1 VSESSTSSEKKTKVS
16 IAILEARGLASKD
29 RNGLSDP
36 YCEVRLV
43 IDGKK
48 EDPKYDTRTVE
59 KTLSPVWKERFVF
72 INENLAKKNAQI
84 VVKCFDANR
93 FAGAKFLGIVHL
105 SLHDLLDA
113 LPRDGVW
120 EKWLPLQAYKGDIDI
135 SGDLH
140 VQLCWNELPLERL
153 DRSEVLSPEDQAR
166 VDKNKQLELQ
176 QLRRLRGDDDGI
188 KPVTET
194 IKNLTNI
201 GVVNDATAALKNIGS
216 TVGNAVAPIVP
227 KQLRRSTKDAAD
239 AADDAAAAQAA
250 ASQAAA
256 AEALRQTLADD
267 DAEAAAFAAANGGA
281 QRPLYY
287 FVSQVLTE
295 PLAAAPLDDVDKLQ
309 AEVEAALNVS
319 QFGKLASALQRP
331 RTTVSL
337 LRNLLYR
344 LYTLETHPVYAKGEW
359 QHKKQY
365 FAHLERQRDT
375 LRECIRAL
383 VFPTSNFSGKLSIDV
398 LEAQE
403 LPALDSNGLSD
414 PYVLLQLGNETAKT
428 KTQMRTLT
436 PKWKNEKHVLNAN
449 SLKAALE
456 VSLWDWDTT
465 SEDDFMGNVVIPLTE
480 LLDGNEVNKWYK
492 LSTGTGSVH
501 LAVQLKYPYVEYWR
515 AIDADSELRNCG
527 LGGLAD
533 GQLASLPSAVDL
545 LLDCTGHVTELLEA
559 LLLQKTPERVS
570 VNADADLFR
579 RVQWLVDAY
588 GDRFSVPL
596 GRRRLEL
603 LRLLVRAGNNN
614 KLIGADVDPFVLP
627 KPAAAAAPPAVG
639 ETPAA
644 PAIWSNNAAVLTAF
658 MTIAADPVGVKAAPV
673 VLLLEQAHNAVCD
686 VRRQVAHSLT
696 ALSGR
701 ELAWDKQL
709 AARLPVEAALATVD
723 ADGKELAPPSA
734 LTRAELALF
743 KQLEVAFAHQR
754 FAVLRRFKV
763 HYSLKS
769 PTGSLSANVEALRE
783 MIDKDALYPLL
794 REAVLA
800 AVALYHTECAPAELT
815 TTIVGI
821 TAMHTVVRQEL
832 EEDDVYALSFP
843 REFGYIDATT
853 AYYIAE
859 YRKSF
864 ELFCEKCPYE
874 SAVFT
879 VWEEARELKKTLHKR
894 LSADAAARLP
904 TFDMVKLF
912 EPFIFGWLKESA
924 TRLDRWTA
932 RAVEIDPREPAHE
945 DVTYSVGV
953 IDAFSGCEQAYQHLK
968 SLGLDTPF
976 VNCQFAEVVCNVM
989 RNYVDLEADVFCDLV
1004 DGVDGVAT
1012 GKQASS
1018 ADAKKALAE
1027 ERSKRGNFNPL
1038 TQSMQSQSARVATTS
1053 SERLKKLLHVDSD
1066 KSKPVAPFAVTTELC
1081 VSLCNVEEARYKLDE
1096 LLSSFGDV
1104 VETITKRVA
1113 APPAAAPASGG
1124 AKAGAAAGAAA
1135 AAAAA
1140 PKSFEDQMQ
1149 KAERAARDRQ
1159 VQEILAES
1167 FEALSRSTFSHLSA
1181 RRDDLVNLLG
1191 AKACRYPVSVVGKL
1205 RAGDT
1210 FNIQPICD
1218 YFDQQWQVMVSAL
1231 RAPTFGALQDAAW
1244 AALLTAMEERLLA
1257 NVRCISE
1264 ASLDGLIDYFH
1275 GGGEGMPKAQLEDKA
1290 ATVRRLIK
1298 YNEMTTY
1305 QLIKVYYACKRATDP
1320 NAAAAAASASAAV
1333 TTSTTDLTAA
1343 ALADAAAADSPL
1355 GLPAGASA
1363 EERTLALTQNMGFTI
1378 ALLQVRARYCGK
1390 EGTPEADDKEADA
1403 FIKEY
1408 EAAERKAKKQP
1419 SKPAPAMPSGNASP
1433 SQAVVGAVAASVQ
1446 AAPVPQTKEDKLRHK
1461 FMLPPSEMFLE
1472 DFTCRFPA
1480 LPGTLGTLRVTTSH
1494 VCYAVRWGDDDDES
1508 TKDTLVF
1515 DMDNIVSMRVKTGL
1529 LAGHLYITAFNTAG
1543 IAVEHTF
1550 DRFPHAKKCQALIVD
1565 RAKLLQHDIEI
1576 IE

>member
-1 VSESSTSSEKKTKVS
+1 VSESSTSAEKQTKVS

-72 INENLAKKNAQI
+72 INENLAKKTAQI

-140 VQLCWNELPLERL
+140 VQVCWNELPLERL
-153 DRSEVLSPEDQAR
+153 DRVEVLSPEDQAR
-166 VDKNKQLELQ
+166 MDKNKQLELQ

-194 IKNLTNI
+194 LKNLTNI

-239 AADDAAAAQAA
+239 TADEAA

-256 AEALRQTLADD
+256 TAAAAEAMQKTVAED

-295 PLAAAPLDDVDKLQ
+295 PLAATPLDDIDKLQ
-309 AEVEAALNVS
+309 AEVETALNVS

-365 FAHLERQRDT
+365 FAHIERQRDT

-383 VFPTSNFSGKLSIDV
+383 VFPSSFSGKLSIDV

-414 PYVLLQLGNETAKT
+414 PYVMMQLGTETAKT

-436 PKWKNEKHVLNAN
+436 PKWKNEKHALNAT

-501 LAVQLKYPYVEYWR
+501 LAVQLKYPFVEYWR

-559 LLLQKTPERVS
+559 LLLQKTAERVS

-588 GDRFSVPL
+588 GDRFGVPL

-614 KLIGADVDPFVLP
+614 KLIGVDVDPFVLP
-627 KPAAAAAPPAVG
+627 KPAAAAVAPVVG

-644 PAIWSNNAAVLTAF
+644 PAIWSNNTAVLTAF

-709 AARLPVEAALATVD
+709 AARLPLEAPQQAAD
-723 ADGKELAPPSA
+723 ADGKENAAPSA

-754 FAVLRRFKV
+754 FAVMRRFKV
-763 HYSLKS
+763 HYTLQS
-769 PTGSLSANVEALRE
+769 PTGSLSANIEALRE
-783 MIDKDALYPLL
+783 MVDKDSLYPLL
-794 REAVLA
+794 REAVLS

-815 TTIVGI
+815 ATIVGI

-853 AYYIAE
+853 SYYISE

-874 SAVFT
+874 SGVFT

-894 LSADAAARLP
+894 LSPEAEARLP
-904 TFDMVKLF
+904 GFDMVKLF
-912 EPFIFGWLKESA
+912 EPYIFGWLKESA

-953 IDAFSGCEQAYQHLK
+953 IDAFSGCEQAYQYLK
-968 SLGLDTPF
+968 GLGLDTPF

-989 RNYVDLEADVFCDLV
+989 RNYVDLEADVFCDLT
-1004 DGVDGVAT
+1004 DGIDGVAS

-1038 TQSMQSQSARVATTS
+1038 TQSVQAQSARMASSS

-1066 KSKPVAPFAVTTELC
+1066 KNKPLKPFVVTTELC

-1096 LLSSFGDV
+1096 LLSSFGEV

-1113 APPAAAPASGG
+1113 APAASAAASG
-1124 AKAGAAAGAAA
+1124 AKAGVAAAGAP
-1135 AAAAA
+1135 

-1167 FEALSRSTFSHLSA
+1167 FEALSRSTFSHLSM
-1181 RRDDLVNLLG
+1181 RRDDLLNLLT
-1191 AKACRYPVSVVGKL
+1191 AKVDRFPTGEVAKL
-1205 RAGDT
+1205 KAGDT
-1210 FNIQPICD
+1210 FDIQPICD
-1218 YFDQQWQVMVSAL
+1218 YFDQQWQVMATSL
-1231 RAPTFGALQDAAW
+1231 RAPTFSAHQQTVW

-1257 NVRCISE
+1257 NVRCITE

-1275 GGGEGMPKAQLEDKA
+1275 GGGEGISKQQLDEKAS
-1290 ATVRRLIK
+1290 TVRRLIK

-1320 NAAAAAASASAAV
+1320 NAAAVAAAAAA
-1333 TTSTTDLTAA
+1333 TTSVTDLNAA

-1363 EERTLALTQNMGFTI
+1363 EERTLALTQNMGFAI
-1378 ALLQVRARYCGK
+1378 ALLQVRARYSGK
-1390 EGTPEADDKEADA
+1390 EGSAEADDKEADA

-1419 SKPAPAMPSGNASP
+1419 SKPAPVLPSGNVSP
-1433 SQAVVGAVAASVQ
+1433 TQAVVGAVAATVAQ
-1446 AAPVPQTKEDKLRHK
+1446 PAAPQTKEDKLRHK

-1472 DFTCRFPA
+1472 DFTCRFPS

-1515 DMDNIVSMRVKTGL
+1515 DMDNIVSMRVKSGL
-1529 LAGHLYITAFNTAG
+1529 LASTLFITAFNTAG
-1543 IAVEHTF
+1543 VAVEHTF
-1550 DRFPHAKKCQALIVD
+1550 DRFPNAKKCQSLIVD

>member
-1 VSESSTSSEKKTKVS
+1 MSESSTNNEKQTKVS
-16 IAILEARGLASKD
+16 IAILEARGLAAKD

-36 YCEVRLV
+36 FCEIRLV

-72 INENLAKKNAQI
+72 INENLSKKSAQL

-93 FAGAKFLGIVHL
+93 FAGNKFLGIVQL
-105 SLHDLLDA
+105 SIHDLLDS
-113 LPRDGVW
+113 LPREGVW

-140 VQLCWNELPLERL
+140 VQLAWNELPLERL

-227 KQLRRSTKDAAD
+227 KQLRRSTKGAAD
-239 AADDAAAAQAA
+239 AAEEAA
-250 ASQAAA
+250 ASQAAASDAA
-256 AEALRQTLADD
+256 AEALRQTVAED
-267 DAEAAAFAAANGGA
+267 DAEAAAFAAAVGGA

-287 FVSQVLTE
+287 FVSQVITE
-295 PLAAAPLDDVDKLQ
+295 PLNATPLDDVDKLQ
-309 AEVEAALNVS
+309 SEVETALNVS

-365 FAHLERQRDT
+365 FAHIERQRDT
-375 LRECIRAL
+375 LRDCIRAL
-383 VFPTSNFSGKLSIDV
+383 VFPADFSGKVTIDV

-436 PKWKNEKHVLNAN
+436 PKWKNEKHVLGATSLN
-449 SLKAALE
+449 SALE

-465 SEDDFMGNVVIPLTE
+465 SEDDFMGNVIIPLSD

-501 LAVQLKYPYVEYWR
+501 LAVQLKYAYHEYWR

-545 LLDCTGHVTELLEA
+545 LLDCTGHITELIEVLT
-559 LLLQKTPERVS
+559 LSKTPERVS
-570 VNADADLFR
+570 VISDADLFR
-579 RVQWLVDAY
+579 RLQWLVDAY
-588 GDRFSVPL
+588 GDRFGVPL
-596 GRRRLEL
+596 ARRRVEL

-614 KLIGADVDPFVLP
+614 KLLSNDVDPFVLP
-627 KPAAAAAPPAVG
+627 KPPASAAPPAVG
-639 ETPAA
+639 ETPPA
-644 PAIWSNNAAVLTAF
+644 PPIWSSNAALLAAF
-658 MTIAADPVGVKAAPV
+658 MTIAADPVNVKAAPD
-673 VLLLEQAHNAVCD
+673 LMLLELAHNALCD

-696 ALSGR
+696 SLSGR

-709 AARLPVEAALATVD
+709 AARLPLEAPPPEAGG
-723 ADGKELAPPSA
+723 DGKESAAPSA

-763 HYSLKS
+763 HYTLKS
-769 PTGSLSANVEALRE
+769 PTGSLSANVESLRE
-783 MIDKDALYPLL
+783 MVDKDSLYPLL
-794 REAVLA
+794 REAVLS
-800 AVALYHTECAPAELT
+800 AVAHYHTECAPSELT
-815 TTIVGI
+815 TTIEGI

-832 EEDDVYALSFP
+832 DEDDVYALSFP

-859 YRKSF
+859 YRKAF
-864 ELFCEKCPYE
+864 EQFCEKCAYE
-874 SAVFT
+874 SGVFT
-879 VWEEARELKKTLHKR
+879 VWEEARALKKTLHAR
-894 LSADAAARLP
+894 LSAEAAARLSS
-904 TFDMVKLF
+904 FDMVKLF

-932 RAVEIDPREPAHE
+932 RAIEIDPREPAHE

-968 SLGLDTPF
+968 GMGLDTPF

-989 RNYVDLEADVFCDLV
+989 RNYVDLEADVFCDLT
-1004 DGVDGVAT
+1004 DAIDAH
-1012 GKQASS
+1012 GKQTTN
-1018 ADAKKALAE
+1018 ADAKKALLE
-1027 ERSKRGNFNPL
+1027 ERDKRGKFNPL
-1038 TQSMQSQSARVATTS
+1038 TQPVATQSARIASTS
-1053 SERLKKLLHVDSD
+1053 SDRLRKLLRIDSD
-1066 KSKPVAPFAVTTELC
+1066 KSKPATPFPVSSELC

-1104 VETITKRVA
+1104 VETITKRAVA
-1113 APPAAAPASGG
+1113 VESAGGAGAKGKAAATAAAP
-1124 AKAGAAAGAAA
+1124 
-1135 AAAAA
+1135 
-1140 PKSFEDQMQ
+1140 PKSFEDQMH
-1149 KAERAARDRQ
+1149 KAEQAARDRQ
-1159 VQEILAES
+1159 IQEILAES
-1167 FEALSRSTFSHLSA
+1167 FEALSRQTFSHLSA
-1181 RRDDLVNLLG
+1181 RRDDLLG
-1191 AKACRYPVSVVGKL
+1191 LISSKVSRYPSSVIAQLNVGS
-1205 RAGDT
+1205 T
-1210 FNIQPICD
+1210 FDIKPICD
-1218 YFDQQWQVMVSAL
+1218 YFDQQWQVMATSL
-1231 RAPTFGALQDAAW
+1231 RAPTFAAHQQAAW
-1244 AALLTAMEERLLA
+1244 AALLAAMEERLLA
-1257 NVRCISE
+1257 NVMCISE
-1264 ASLDGLIDYFH
+1264 ASLNGLIDHFH
-1275 GGGEGMPKAQLEDKA
+1275 GGGEGLAKAQLEDKS

-1298 YNEMTTY
+1298 YNEMNSY

-1320 NAAAAAASASAAV
+1320 NAAATATAAAIAAG
-1333 TTSTTDLTAA
+1333 TSTTDLNAA
-1343 ALADAAAADSPL
+1343 ALADAAAVDSPL

-1363 EERTLALTQNMGFTI
+1363 EERTLALTQNMGFAIT
-1378 ALLQVRARYCGK
+1378 LLQVRARFNGK
-1390 EGTPEADDKEADA
+1390 EGQPDANDKEADA

-1408 EAAERKAKKQP
+1408 EVAERKAKKQQQIKASSSSNTP
-1419 SKPAPAMPSGNASP
+1419 ALTSSASSPVASGAAIAATAFVPPAPL
-1433 SQAVVGAVAASVQ
+1433 
-1446 AAPVPQTKEDKLRHK
+1446 TKEEKLRHK

-1472 DFTCRFPA
+1472 DYTCRFPS

-1515 DMDNIVSMRVKTGL
+1515 DMNDIVSTRVKSGL
-1529 LAGHLYITAFNTAG
+1529 LASTLFITAFNPAG
-1543 IAVEHTF
+1543 VAVEHTF
-1550 DRFPHAKKCQALIVD
+1550 DRFPNAKKCQALIID
-1565 RAKLLQHDIEI
+1565 RAKQLNHEIEI
-1576 IE
+1576 ID